1 MHQNQDLHNFI
12 GARLKK
18 QQEDSEKD
26 SQWLIQQEDSI
37 KKRLSVA
44 SLNGIGNDCNVVGKP
59 PIAEKPVQPSIR
71 NTNPSSSLQ
80 GTEKPAEINI
90 ERKNDPVYICVTAVV
105 KAVMKL
111 SSGVE
116 KSQKD
121 DYLELVK
128 TVGLELRTLLGTV
141 DLISA
146 KFPTQTF
153 K

>member
-1 MHQNQDLHNFI
+1 MRNFI

-18 QQEDSEKD
+18 QQEESEKD
-26 SQWLIQQEDSI
+26 SQWLFQQEDNI

-44 SLNGIGNDCNVVGKP
+44 SLNGVSNENSIVGKP
-59 PIAEKPVQPSIR
+59 PIAEKPSQLSIR
-71 NTNPSSSLQ
+71 NTTDPSSSSSCQ
-80 GTEKPAEINI
+80 DIEKKDNTNI

-121 DYLELVK
+121 EYLELVK

-141 DLISA
+141 DMISA
-146 KFPTQTF
+146 KFPTQTY